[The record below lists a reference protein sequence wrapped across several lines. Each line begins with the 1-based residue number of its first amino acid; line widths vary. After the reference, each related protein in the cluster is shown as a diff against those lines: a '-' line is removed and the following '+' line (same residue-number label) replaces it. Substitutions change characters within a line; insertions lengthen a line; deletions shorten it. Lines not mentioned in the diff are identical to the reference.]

1 MKELSHYPERVVAGL
16 GSLNYGGKKVKCFFV
31 DEFLLIK

>member
-16 GSLNYGGKKVKCFFV
+16 GSLNYGGNV
-31 DEFLLIK
+31 FL